1 MSEFWKKLS
10 ITTKFTAGF
19 GLLLLLLV
27 IITATGYLALRY
39 VHDAEKTIEICSEV
53 NNTVLE
59 MERAREKARRL
70 HGDFFLYYPLVGFTK
85 AHDLYARQSAL
96 QIAEVVLKS
105 NRLKEILNDSNVF
118 VSLRNNTID
127 LNLYISSAKR
137 FSDTSAESIQL
148 IRELTDPMDGL
159 EVVFEHSTTALQSE
173 TAEYTYPKELLEKM
187 LSFRKDYLITRQR
200 HSMQSSFNILAILRK
215 AIENEPSMGDDQRRK
230 MLNLLVQWQETAEKI
245 VAVDVTIRSKIND
258 FSLQTEA
265 TDPASSAL
273 IRLAKEDVKRAQLR
287 ISRAHRTA
295 IAIMAVI
302 TLAGLLLA
310 VTIARILNNSITRN
324 IIRLTHSTGEFQK
337 GNLDVTTDGEGP
349 DELGQ
354 LARTFNI
361 MAARIKELVDNLE
374 QKVDERTAEL
384 TESEK
389 RFRAIVENTTQG
401 ILIAD
406 KTNMKFLYANPAAA
420 KMFGYGGPEELVGK
434 EVADIHP
441 EKDRQSILV
450 TFTRIAEG
458 KIRFLSDAPCLRKN
472 GTTFCADIV
481 TGEVNYASKPCLV
494 GFFLDITE
502 KRHLQTQLE
511 RARKMEAIGLLAG
524 GVAHDLNNI
533 LSGIV
538 SYPELLLLQLPPDS
552 ALRRPLNAIHES
564 GKRAAAVVS
573 DLLTVARGV
582 ASTRETA
589 NLNDLILEYLASPEH
604 CQIHSSHTHI
614 ICRKDLDPNLAN
626 ISCSAIHIKKCLL
639 NLMMNAMEA
648 ITDAGS
654 ITVSTRNQN
663 IQGTFSK
670 KAGLPPGDYVVLSLS
685 DTGHGIK
692 QEDMDHIFEPFY
704 TKKVMGKSGTGL
716 GLAVVWS
723 SMLDHGGN
731 ITLESSEK
739 GTAFHLF
746 FPAIYQQIMV
756 KDTQTTIE
764 ELLGNGESILV
775 VDDEPQQLDIAGWI
789 LQKLNYK
796 VHCVDSGKAA
806 IAYMEHGH
814 ADLILLDMIMEP
826 GLDGLQTFERIVQLH
841 PGQKALIVSGFAESN
856 NIRLAQGLGVRGYI
870 KKPYSI
876 EQLGQAV
883 KDELRENETC
893 ISR

>member
-1 MSEFWKKLS
+1 
-10 ITTKFTAGF
+10 
-19 GLLLLLLV
+19 
-27 IITATGYLALRY
+27 
-39 VHDAEKTIEICSEV
+39 
-53 NNTVLE
+53 
-59 MERAREKARRL
+59 
-70 HGDFFLYYPLVGFTK
+70 
-85 AHDLYARQSAL
+85 
-96 QIAEVVLKS
+96 
-105 NRLKEILNDSNVF
+105 
-118 VSLRNNTID
+118 
-127 LNLYISSAKR
+127 
-137 FSDTSAESIQL
+137 
-148 IRELTDPMDGL
+148 
-159 EVVFEHSTTALQSE
+159 
-173 TAEYTYPKELLEKM
+173 
-187 LSFRKDYLITRQR
+187 
-200 HSMQSSFNILAILRK
+200 MQSSFNLLAILRK
-215 AIENEPSMGDDQRRK
+215 AIENESSIHDEQRQK
-230 MLNLLVQWQETAEKI
+230 VFKLLGQWQETAEKI
-245 VAVDVTIRSKIND
+245 LAVDVNIRSNIND

-273 IRLAKEDVKRAQLR
+273 IKMAKEDVGRANMR
-287 ISRAHRTA
+287 ISGAHRTA
-295 IAIMAVI
+295 VTIMAII

-310 VTIARILNNSITRN
+310 VTIARILNNSITGN

-337 GNLDVTTDGEGP
+337 GNLDVVADGEGP

-354 LARTFNI
+354 LACTFNI

-384 TESEK
+384 IESEK

-406 KTNMKFLYANPAAA
+406 RVNMKFLYANPAAA
-420 KMFGYGGPEELVGK
+420 RMLDYDCPEELVGK

-441 EKDRQSILV
+441 EKDRQSIQA
-450 TFTRIAEG
+450 TFTKMVEG
-458 KIRFLSDAPCLRKN
+458 KMRFLSNAPCLRKN
-472 GTTFCADIV
+472 GTTFYADIIA
-481 TGEVNYASKPCLV
+481 GEVNYAGKPCLV
-494 GFFLDITE
+494 GFFIDTTQ
-502 KRHLQTQLE
+502 KRHLQAQLE

-582 ASTRETA
+582 VSTRETA
-589 NLNDLILEYLASPEH
+589 NLNELILEYLASPEH

-614 ICRKDLDPNLAN
+614 ICRQELDPNLAN

-648 ITDAGS
+648 IADTGS
-654 ITVSTRNQN
+654 ITISTRNQN

-670 KAGLPPGDYVVLSLS
+670 IAGLPPGDYAVLSFS

-692 QEDMDHIFEPFY
+692 REDIDHIFEPFY

-723 SMLDHGGN
+723 SMQDHGGN
-731 ITLESSEK
+731 ITVESSEN

-746 FPAIYQQIMV
+746 FPATYQHIMA

-764 ELLGNGESILV
+764 ELQGNGESILV
-775 VDDEPQQLDIAGWI
+775 VDDEPQQLDIATWI
-789 LQKLNYK
+789 LQKLNYT
-796 VHCVDSGKAA
+796 VHCADSGKAA

-841 PGQKALIVSGFAESN
+841 PGQKALIVSGFAESS
-856 NIRLAQGLGVRGYI
+856 NIKLVQELGVRGYI

-876 EQLGQAV
+876 KELGQAV
-883 KDELRENETC
+883 RDELWRNETV
-893 ISR
+893 